1 MSLWLGRTQPE
12 GSGLGD
18 KTHHG
23 FPPNCSACTSP
34 RPQPLTAW
42 VGLVSGI
49 PMGTAGF
56 GEEIL
61 EAGVG
66 CGWAAEKPF

>member
-12 GSGLGD
+12 GRGLGD
-18 KTHHG
+18 KTHHE
-23 FPPNCSACTSP
+23 FPQSCSACTSP

-42 VGLVSGI
+42 EGLVSGI
-49 PMGTAGF
+49 LMDTAGF

-61 EAGVG
+61 E
-66 CGWAAEKPF
+66 GWGGGGG